1 MIKKVR
7 IKNFKCFKDWF
18 ELDLNDGINI
28 LVGNNE
34 EGKSTILEAIHLAL
48 TGFYRGNYI
57 NRELSQYLFNREVVE
72 EYLTNINSNSPC
84 ALPEIIIEIYF
95 SELDDANLEGSGN
108 DLGLK
113 EEIGFTFKVL
123 FDNSYEDEYKLF
135 MEKGELSSLPIE
147 YYKSEWIGFN
157 RENIT
162 TRSIPSKSF
171 LIDNSSYKY
180 KDGSDQYI
188 SNMIRGTLDNEDLIS
203 ISKAFRET
211 KDDFSKNESVKNI
224 NEKLSSSKSNLGKK
238 VSLGVNLG
246 SNFNWESSMITEF
259 DSIPYSNAG
268 RGLQCLLKTELALNN
283 INTKKDKIILIE
295 EPENHLSYSN
305 MNNLIDILQENSN
318 KESSQIIISTHSSF
332 VLNKLG
338 LENLILLSNKKSSK
352 ITNLSSDTEKYFKAV
367 SGYDTLRVLLCDK
380 AILVEGPSDEL
391 IIQRAYKDIY
401 GKLPIFNGIDII
413 SVGTSFLRF
422 LELGDKLDLNL
433 YVVTD
438 NDGDVEALMRKYKD
452 YEYNEKIKIY
462 YDEKTYSGDMDKFNY
477 NTLEPCILRA
487 NDLKTLNSIF
497 NTNKTDSD
505 SILKYMEKNKTNCAV
520 SIFESES
527 KIQYPEYINRVIE
540 DVE

>member
-1 MIKKVR
+1 MIEIINGDWKLIKKVR

-18 ELDLNDGINI
+18 ELDLNGGINI

-57 NRELSQYLFNREVVE
+57 NRELSQYLFNREVVD

-95 SELDDANLEGSGN
+95 YDLDDANLEGSGN

-147 YYKSEWIGFN
+147 YYKSEWLGFN

-211 KDDFSKNESVKNI
+211 KDDFSK
-224 NEKLSSSKSNLGKK
+224 
-238 VSLGVNLG
+238 
-246 SNFNWESSMITEF
+246 
-259 DSIPYSNAG
+259 
-268 RGLQCLLKTELALNN
+268 
-283 INTKKDKIILIE
+283 
-295 EPENHLSYSN
+295 
-305 MNNLIDILQENSN
+305 
-318 KESSQIIISTHSSF
+318 
-332 VLNKLG
+332 
-338 LENLILLSNKKSSK
+338 KKSSK
-352 ITNLSSDTEKYFKAV
+352 NIIAV
-367 SGYDTLRVLLCDK
+367 
-380 AILVEGPSDEL
+380 
-391 IIQRAYKDIY
+391 
-401 GKLPIFNGIDII
+401 
-413 SVGTSFLRF
+413 
-422 LELGDKLDLNL
+422 
-433 YVVTD
+433 
-438 NDGDVEALMRKYKD
+438 
-452 YEYNEKIKIY
+452 
-462 YDEKTYSGDMDKFNY
+462 
-477 NTLEPCILRA
+477 
-487 NDLKTLNSIF
+487 
-497 NTNKTDSD
+497 
-505 SILKYMEKNKTNCAV
+505 
-520 SIFESES
+520 
-527 KIQYPEYINRVIE
+527 
-540 DVE
+540 

>member
-18 ELDLNDGINI
+18 ELDLNSGINI

-57 NRELSQYLFNREVVE
+57 NRELSQYLFNREVVD
-72 EYLTNINSNSPC
+72 EYLTNINSNNPC

-95 SELDDANLEGSGN
+95 SDLDDANLEGSGN

-180 KDGSDQYI
+180 NDGSDQYI

-283 INTKKDKIILIE
+283 INTNKDKI
-295 EPENHLSYSN
+295 
-305 MNNLIDILQENSN
+305 
-318 KESSQIIISTHSSF
+318 K
-332 VLNKLG
+332 
-338 LENLILLSNKKSSK
+338 NLILLSNKKSSK
-352 ITNLSSDTEKYFKAV
+352 ITNLSSDTEKYFKAI

-391 IIQRAYKDIY
+391 IIQRAYKDKY

-438 NDGDVEALMRKYKD
+438 NDGDVEALMRKYRD
-452 YEYNEKIKIY
+452 YESNEKIKIY

-487 NDLKTLNSIF
+487 NNLKTLNSIF
-497 NTNKTDSD
+497 KTDKKDSD
-505 SILKYMEKNKTNCAV
+505 SILKYMKKNKTNCAV

-527 KIQYPEYINRVIE
+527 KIQYPDYINRVIE